1 MFIINEDELYKVFP
15 MLYLKT
21 MHEIGAEERFF
32 FREDDLK
39 KLMRLTNCMLFGI
52 KVEGVLKI
60 IHFVGFNTNKKRAD
74 FVFSAFEESGRI
86 FSTPLVWKIVTYLKQ
101 LGVNHYHLGG
111 GMRENDG
118 LDNFKR
124 QFGGDK
130 LYNGGLKI
138 VVDSLAYEER

>member
-1 MFIINEDELYKVFP
+1 
-15 MLYLKT
+15 
-21 MHEIGAEERFF
+21 
-32 FREDDLK
+32 
-39 KLMRLTNCMLFGI
+39 MLFGI

-111 GMRENDG
+111 GMRENDA
-118 LDNFKR
+118 
-124 QFGGDK
+124 QTI
-130 LYNGGLKI
+130 LK
-138 VVDSLAYEER
+138 DSSEEISCITAV